1 MRRPL
6 SILLTPFALHIVSL
20 TCTDSWGQ
28 EKQPLRL
35 VQTIPMQNVK
45 GRIDQVDV
53 DVKGRRLFVAGLEN
67 GSVEVVDLRAG
78 KWLKSIPGFQKSH
91 GIAYVE
97 PLNKM
102 FVASGDDRMLRA
114 FRGDTLDLLDS
125 IKVDL
130 APNRVIYDPHTKLL
144 YVGYGG
150 KDAGKE
156 YGEVGIVGAK
166 TNKHVGD
173 VKAAAHPAELLLGRS
188 GATLFV
194 FRFDGEQESGRRHE
208 KARGSLHLASHL
220 VA

>member
-6 SILLTPFALHIVSL
+6 SILLTPFALLIVSL

-45 GRIDQVDV
+45 GRIDHM

-78 KWLKSIPGFQKSH
+78 KWLKSIPGFQKLH

-97 PLNKM
+97 SLNKV
-102 FVASGDDRMLRA
+102 FVASGDDGMLRA

-125 IKVDL
+125 IKLDL
-130 APNRVIYDPHTKLL
+130 APNRVIYDPRTKLL
-144 YVGYGG
+144 YVGYG
-150 KDAGKE
+150 ARTR
-156 YGEVGIVGAK
+156 AK
-166 TNKHVGD
+166 STAKS
-173 VKAAAHPAELLLGRS
+173 ES
-188 GATLFV
+188 STLKPT
-194 FRFDGEQESGRRHE
+194 ST
-208 KARGSLHLASHL
+208 L
-220 VA
+220 VT